1 MVQVF
6 FWMAEDPC
14 KQPRQLSHKD
24 MKPCVFHKGH
34 DYFQGSELAYL
45 LGILLLV
52 CFPLVVVF
60 LAYLAIKVGAAIVI
74 KLCRAANDPSV
85 FTITGLLSQFHVY
98 LPCLGECFAKLT

>member
-1 MVQVF
+1 MRLDVVQVF

-60 LAYLAIKVGAAIVI
+60 LAYLAIKVGAAIAI
-74 KLCRAANDPSV
+74 KLELQ
-85 FTITGLLSQFHVY
+85 TIHRFSQLRSRPLLG
-98 LPCLGECFAKLT
+98 PTPG

>member
-1 MVQVF
+1 MQVF

-60 LAYLAIKVGAAIVI
+60 LAYLAIKVVI
-74 KLCRAANDPSV
+74 SAANRLIGEVRQSQRRPLLGPSP
-85 FTITGLLSQFHVY
+85 G
-98 LPCLGECFAKLT
+98 

>member
-1 MVQVF
+1 MQVF

-60 LAYLAIKVGAAIVI
+60 LAYLAIKVGAALLI
-74 KLCRAANDPSV
+74 KLEHKHGSV
-85 FTITGLLSQFHVY
+85 PISLLLIVSR
-98 LPCLGECFAKLT
+98 CLFSIGS

>member
-1 MVQVF
+1 MQVF

-60 LAYLAIKVGAAIVI
+60 FAYLAIKVVI
-74 KLCRAANDPSV
+74 STCDNTRAANNHWFS
-85 FTITGLLSQFHVY
+85 
-98 LPCLGECFAKLT
+98 

>member
-1 MVQVF
+1 MLQVF

-60 LAYLAIKVGAAIVI
+60 FAYLAIKVVI
-74 KLCRAANDPSV
+74 STHQLSTLDFH
-85 FTITGLLSQFHVY
+85 FTP
-98 LPCLGECFAKLT
+98 PCLVCPVVLQKVPSEGS

>member
-1 MVQVF
+1 
-6 FWMAEDPC
+6 MAEDPC

-60 LAYLAIKVGAAIVI
+60 LAYLAIKVVCDKI
-74 KLCRAANDPSV
+74 
-85 FTITGLLSQFHVY
+85 Y
-98 LPCLGECFAKLT
+98 